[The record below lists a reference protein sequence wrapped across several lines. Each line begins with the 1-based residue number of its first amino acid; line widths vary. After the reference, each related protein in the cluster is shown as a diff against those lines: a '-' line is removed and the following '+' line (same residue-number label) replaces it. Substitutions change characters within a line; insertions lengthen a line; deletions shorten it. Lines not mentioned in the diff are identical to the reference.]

1 MRKIISRLLFLAIIL
16 IAQISI
22 AVPAYKGL
30 VKLTQPNGTEISA
43 YLFGDE
49 RINWVESE
57 DNYTLMYNKAGYLE
71 YAITD
76 KNGDITPS
84 GIIAKEQAER
94 SVLDNNFL
102 STVSKKLRYS
112 DVQIKAMLEISSMLD
127 NSKNAPVEGLTTGI
141 RKLLVILVQYS
152 DVHFTYTR
160 QQFENLFNQV
170 GYSTGS
176 VRDYFRA
183 NSYGKL
189 DLECTIVG
197 PYTLA
202 QTQAFYGAHSG
213 TQNDVNAKQM
223 IIDACNA
230 ADAVVDFN
238 TFDNDGNLT
247 VDGVHVVYAG
257 RGEHNGGGNNA
268 IWAHRGKLSP
278 TLVLDGVKIIDYS
291 CACEK
296 SSSNSMS
303 GIGVH
308 SHEFGHVLG
317 LPDYYDTDYAD
328 HGISKTFGNF
338 EIMDGGAYNNNEK
351 TPPLYNAYSK
361 VLLGWATPYVIDT
374 NMLMDITS
382 IPSTDTALIFKINTP
397 NEGEYFLFENK
408 DFSGW
413 NTYLDASIQNY
424 KYLSGVNS
432 GILGIHVDGTANAYG
447 WGDNCLNC
455 YAVRNS
461 ILVMS
466 ADGNYNGYEVAS
478 SGQWNYT
485 DMANMLYPGKSSI
498 TSITDSTTTNL
509 RTWDNL
515 NSKIK
520 LTNFTRLSNDNI
532 TFKTN
537 GGASLGVQAQTLAP
551 TQITHTTAQLNGSTQ
566 VSLQGDQTIIER
578 GFVLSTE
585 AYPRISDTKFIVSG
599 TTGTMLNALTG
610 LNPGIRYYYRAY
622 GINANGVSYGDQFTF
637 LTLSDAITNNLIV
650 DSNFAACITGEM
662 PTIIGTDPQGGSGTY
677 SYRWLESTDS
687 INWDN
692 TENAGI
698 KKDYTPSFLTVPTYF
713 KRVALSA
720 DKSDTSAAKL
730 VPIVPVTVAGTLSIE
745 DDTISLN
752 TSTGAITLT
761 GNVGDVVLWQR
772 KAGSSQWTNIP
783 NSSYLNPFSEELTA
797 EDTYQYR
804 VRVRSGACPSKT
816 TPAISIVVKGV
827 GLADVLNNSINFEVY
842 PNPSNG
848 IFTLDLNL
856 ENGRTVDMQ
865 MINILGKTIYTK
877 SSLNAKTQINLSN
890 IENGAYIII
899 LKEGDK
905 IVGKKQILIT
915 K

>member
-1 MRKIISRLLFLAIIL
+1 MKKIISRLLFVAILL

-30 VKLTQPNGTEISA
+30 VKITQPNGAEVSA

-49 RINWVESE
+49 RVSWVETE
-57 DNYTLMYNKAGYLE
+57 DNYTLMYNKIGYLE
-71 YAITD
+71 YAIKD
-76 KNGDITPS
+76 KNGDINPS
-84 GIIAKEQAER
+84 GIIAKDQKER

-102 STVSKKLRYS
+102 STISKKLRYS
-112 DVQIKAMLEISSMLD
+112 DIQIKAMLDATSMLD
-127 NSKNAPVEGLTTGI
+127 NAKNSPVEGLTTGI

-152 DVHFTYTR
+152 DVSFTYTR
-160 QQFENLFNQV
+160 QQFENMFNQI

-176 VRDYFRA
+176 VRDYFLA

-189 DLECTIVG
+189 DLRSTIVG
-197 PYTLA
+197 PYTLPN
-202 QTQAFYGAHSG
+202 TRAFYGVHSG

-223 IIDACNA
+223 IIDACHA
-230 ADAVVDFN
+230 ADADVDFSVY
-238 TFDNDGNLT
+238 DNDGNT
-247 VDGVHVVYAG
+247 FVDGVHVIYAG
-257 RGEHNGGGNNA
+257 LGEHNGGGDNA
-268 IWAHRGKLSP
+268 IWAHRGKLGNND
-278 TLVLDGVKIIDYS
+278 LVLDGVKIVDYS

-296 SSSNSMS
+296 QSSYTMS

-308 SHEFGHVLG
+308 CHEFGHVLG

-328 HGISKTFGNF
+328 HGISKTFGTF
-338 EIMDGGAYNNNEK
+338 DIMDAGGYNNNEK

-361 VLLGWATPYVIDT
+361 VLLGWATPYIIDT

-382 IPSTDTALIFKINTP
+382 IPSKDTALIFKINSP
-397 NEGEYFLFENK
+397 NNGEYFLFENK

-424 KYLSGVNS
+424 KYLTGVNS

-455 YAVRNS
+455 YSARNS

-466 ADGNYNGYEVAS
+466 ADGNYNGYEIAS
-478 SGQWNYT
+478 SGQWEYT
-485 DMANMLYPGKSSI
+485 NMANMLYPGQSSI

-515 NSKIK
+515 NSKVK
-520 LTNFTRLSNDNI
+520 LTDFTRLSNDNI

-537 GGASLGVQAQTLAP
+537 QGAAFGVQAQTLAP

-566 VSLQGDQTIIER
+566 VSLQGDQIIIER

-599 TTGTMLNALTG
+599 TTGTMLTSLTG
-610 LNPGIRYYYRAY
+610 LNVGTRYYYRAY
-622 GINANGVSYGDQFTF
+622 GINANGVSYGEDFTF
-637 LTLSDAITNNLIV
+637 ITTSDPITNNSIV
-650 DSNFAACITGEM
+650 DSNFAACVTGEM
-662 PTIIGTDPQGGSGTY
+662 PTIIGSDPQGGSGEYT
-677 SYRWLESTDS
+677 YRWLESTDS

-692 TENAGI
+692 TKNAGI
-698 KKDYTPSFLTVPTYF
+698 KKDYTPSVLTVPTYF

-720 DKSDTSAAKL
+720 EKSDTSAAKL

-745 DDTISLN
+745 NDTITTNS
-752 TSTGAITLT
+752 STGAITLT

-772 KAGSSQWTNIP
+772 KVGSSQWSNVP
-783 NSSYLNPFSEELTA
+783 NSSYLNPFSEILST

-816 TPAISIVVKGV
+816 TPAVSIVVSQI
-827 GLADVLNNSINFEVY
+827 GLLDINNSIKFEVY
-842 PNPSNG
+842 PNPSKG
-848 IFTLDLNL
+848 TFTLDLSL
-856 ENGRTVDMQ
+856 ESGKTVDMQ

-877 SSLNAKTQINLSN
+877 SSLNSKTQINLSN
-890 IENGAYIII
+890 IENGTYIII

-905 IVGKKQILIT
+905 IVGNKQILIT